1 MAQDINKESMLKVG
15 TKLANGK
22 YRIDSYL
29 ASGGF
34 ANTYM
39 ATDLTFDE
47 KVAIKELYI
56 KGVCGRT
63 ANSTDVSIILS

>member
-1 MAQDINKESMLKVG
+1 MLKVG

-34 ANTYM
+34 GNTYM
-39 ATDLTFDE
+39 ATDLTFDLHRPLCE
-47 KVAIKELYI
+47 
-56 KGVCGRT
+56 RRM
-63 ANSTDVSIILS
+63 